1 VTNPIFGCRFRRK
14 ARLGGRTSRV
24 SVPVGSDPTR
34 RLPFHGSRQ
43 DVNKT
48 RNAPMGSTVP
58 ADRSRSSSASKS
70 SSREI
75 VRHRI
80 GEQPDTCPVEHTPA
94 CGAEQSLPLPYR
106 PGAVRDAKAAGGDGF
121 YE

>member
-1 VTNPIFGCRFRRK
+1 
-14 ARLGGRTSRV
+14 
-24 SVPVGSDPTR
+24 
-34 RLPFHGSRQ
+34 
-43 DVNKT
+43 VNKT
-48 RNAPMGSTVP
+48 RNAPIGL
-58 ADRSRSSSASKS
+58 DSARRPLEIKQCLEVIVA
-70 SSREI
+70 EI
-75 VRHRI
+75 VRRRI